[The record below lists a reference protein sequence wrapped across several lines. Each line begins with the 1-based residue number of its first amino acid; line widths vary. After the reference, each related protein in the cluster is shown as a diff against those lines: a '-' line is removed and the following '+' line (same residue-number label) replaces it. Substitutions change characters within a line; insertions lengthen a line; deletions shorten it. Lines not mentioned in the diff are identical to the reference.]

1 MAYMNDSLWIES
13 KRVAKDNGMAD
24 NWLEIVEY
32 YHSLG
37 GHRAMVHSII
47 DEKQREILHILDTEE
62 ILLIDSDGNLH
73 VEDYET
79 VLSSKKLFFYKTN
92 DTHNDVSMVLPEGKT
107 YLNKKTVNVKVV

>member
-13 KRVAKDNGMAD
+13 KRVAKDNGMSD

-47 DEKQREILHILDTEE
+47 DEKQREILHILDTED

-73 VEDYET
+73 VEDYDT
-79 VLSSKKLFFYKTN
+79 VLASKKLFFYKTS
-92 DTHNDVSMVLPEGKT
+92 DTYTENKIVIPEGYT
-107 YLNKKTVNVKVV
+107 YLGKKTVNVKVV